1 MKFRS
6 DCIIMYVLQEEYD
19 LMDTLYL
26 AAVCAVV
33 PGLGRS
39 RIPDLINALGSARAV
54 FEASAATLTAT
65 GLCTPRAVQNFI
77 SNRDARLPQRLDYFC
92 HHNGVQI
99 LAYTD
104 TAYPQS
110 LQNLSDKPL
119 VLYVKGE
126 LPQANYALSIVG
138 SRRCTEYGVRA
149 AACFAQAMTREGIP
163 IISGGAKGIDTA
175 AHEACLQAGGVT
187 VAVLG
192 CGLDIAYPSENAKL
206 FARIAEHGALV
217 TEYPP
222 GVPPAAANF
231 PARNRIIVGL
241 SQAVLVAEAGKRS
254 GAVIT
259 ANIAADEGREVYC
272 VPGNIFDGSSIGC
285 HELIRT
291 GAKLVD
297 MPQDILDDKRSWQQA
312 MNRRITQPS
321 IFDCAPQES
330 KPAPAPV
337 TTELGAKLLAL
348 LQAGALSLEKL
359 TEQSGAAFATVSMEL
374 LDLQAAGLVAT
385 DQAQR
390 YYRK

>member
-1 MKFRS
+1 
-6 DCIIMYVLQEEYD
+6 
-19 LMDTLYL
+19 MDTLYL

-92 HHNGVQI
+92 RHNDVQI

-104 TAYPQS
+104 AAYPQS

-126 LPQANYALSIVG
+126 LPQANYALAIVG
-138 SRRCTEYGVRA
+138 SRRCSEYGVRA
-149 AACFAQAMTREGIP
+149 AGYFAKAMTREGIP

-175 AHEACLQAGGVT
+175 AHEACLQSGGVT

-192 CGLDIAYPSENAKL
+192 CGLDIVYPPENAKL
-206 FARIAEHGALV
+206 FARIAEQGALV

-312 MNRRITQPS
+312 MNRRLTQPS
-321 IFDCAPQES
+321 IFDCAPQEP

-359 TEQSGAAFATVSMEL
+359 TEQSGAAFAAVSMEL

>member
-1 MKFRS
+1 
-6 DCIIMYVLQEEYD
+6 
-19 LMDTLYL
+19 MDTLYL

-39 RIPDLINALGSARAV
+39 RIPELINALGSPRAV

-65 GLCTPRAVQNFI
+65 GLCTPRAMQNFI

-92 HHNGVQI
+92 RYNGVQI

-104 TAYPQS
+104 AAYPQS

-126 LPQANYALSIVG
+126 LPQANYALAIVG

-175 AHEACLQAGGVT
+175 AHEACLQAGGTT

-192 CGLDIAYPSENAKL
+192 CGLDIVYPSENAKL
-206 FARIAEHGALV
+206 FARIAEQGALV

-321 IFDCAPQES
+321 IFDCAPQEQ

-359 TEQSGAAFATVSMEL
+359 TEQSGAAFAAVSMEL

>member
-1 MKFRS
+1 
-6 DCIIMYVLQEEYD
+6 
-19 LMDTLYL
+19 MDTLYL

-92 HHNGVQI
+92 RHNGVQI
-99 LAYTD
+99 LAYTGTD
-104 TAYPQS
+104 YPQS

-126 LPQANYALSIVG
+126 LPQANYALAIVG

-175 AHEACLQAGGVT
+175 AHEACLQAGGTT

-192 CGLDIAYPSENAKL
+192 CGLDIVYPSENAKL
-206 FARIAEHGALV
+206 FARIAEQGALV

-312 MNRRITQPS
+312 MNRRLTQPS
-321 IFDCAPQES
+321 IFDCAPQEP
-330 KPAPAPV
+330 KPVPAPV

-359 TEQSGAAFATVSMEL
+359 TEQSGAAFAAVSMEL

>member
-1 MKFRS
+1 
-6 DCIIMYVLQEEYD
+6 
-19 LMDTLYL
+19 MDTLYL

-92 HHNGVQI
+92 RHNGVQI

-126 LPQANYALSIVG
+126 LPQANYALAIVG

-192 CGLDIAYPSENAKL
+192 CGLDIVYPSENAKL
-206 FARIAEHGALV
+206 FARIAEQGALV

-222 GVPPAAANF
+222 GVPDQTPF
-231 PARNRIIVGL
+231 L
-241 SQAVLVAEAGKRS
+241 
-254 GAVIT
+254 T
-259 ANIAADEGREVYC
+259 
-272 VPGNIFDGSSIGC
+272 PG
-285 HELIRT
+285 
-291 GAKLVD
+291 
-297 MPQDILDDKRSWQQA
+297 
-312 MNRRITQPS
+312 
-321 IFDCAPQES
+321 
-330 KPAPAPV
+330 
-337 TTELGAKLLAL
+337 
-348 LQAGALSLEKL
+348 
-359 TEQSGAAFATVSMEL
+359 FACCN
-374 LDLQAAGLVAT
+374 G
-385 DQAQR
+385 
-390 YYRK
+390 

>member
-1 MKFRS
+1 
-6 DCIIMYVLQEEYD
+6 
-19 LMDTLYL
+19 MDTLYL

-77 SNRDARLPQRLDYFC
+77 SNRDTRLPQMLDYFC
-92 HHNGVQI
+92 RHNGVQM
-99 LAYTD
+99 LAYND
-104 TAYPQS
+104 AAYPQS

-126 LPQANYALSIVG
+126 LPQANYALAIVG

-149 AACFAQAMTREGIP
+149 ADYFAKAMTREGIP

-192 CGLDIAYPSENAKL
+192 CGLDIVYPPENAKL
-206 FARIAEHGALV
+206 FARIAEQGALV
-217 TEYPP
+217 SEYPP
-222 GVPPAAANF
+222 GVPPIAANF

-321 IFDCAPQES
+321 IFDCAPQEP
-330 KPAPAPV
+330 KPVPAPV

-359 TEQSGAAFATVSMEL
+359 TEQSGAAFAAVSMEL
-374 LDLQAAGLVAT
+374 LDLQAAGLVAA

>member
-1 MKFRS
+1 
-6 DCIIMYVLQEEYD
+6 
-19 LMDTLYL
+19 MDTLYL

-92 HHNGVQI
+92 RHNGVQI
-99 LAYTD
+99 LAYND
-104 TAYPQS
+104 AAYPQS

-126 LPQANYALSIVG
+126 LPQANYALAIVG

-192 CGLDIAYPSENAKL
+192 CGLDIAYPPENARL
-206 FARIAEHGALV
+206 FARIAERGALV
-217 TEYPP
+217 SEYPP
-222 GVPPAAANF
+222 GVPPIAANF

-321 IFDCAPQES
+321 IFDCAPQEP
-330 KPAPAPV
+330 KPVPAPV

-359 TEQSGAAFATVSMEL
+359 TEQSGAAFAAVSMEL
-374 LDLQAAGLVAT
+374 LDLQAAGLVAA

>member
-1 MKFRS
+1 
-6 DCIIMYVLQEEYD
+6 
-19 LMDTLYL
+19 MDTLYL

-92 HHNGVQI
+92 RHNGVRI

-104 TAYPQS
+104 ADYPQI

-126 LPQANYALSIVG
+126 LPQANYALAIVG

-175 AHEACLQAGGVT
+175 AHEACLQAGGTT

-192 CGLDIAYPSENAKL
+192 CGLDIVYPPENAKL
-206 FARIAEHGALV
+206 FARIAEQGALV

-312 MNRRITQPS
+312 MNRRITQPN
-321 IFDCAPQES
+321 IFDCAPQEP

-359 TEQSGAAFATVSMEL
+359 TEQSGAAFAAVSMEL

>member
-1 MKFRS
+1 
-6 DCIIMYVLQEEYD
+6 
-19 LMDTLYL
+19 MDTLYL

-77 SNRDARLPQRLDYFC
+77 SNRDTRLPQMLDYFC
-92 HHNGVQI
+92 RHNGVQI
-99 LAYTD
+99 LAYND
-104 TAYPQS
+104 AAYPQS

-126 LPQANYALSIVG
+126 LPQANYALAIVG

-192 CGLDIAYPSENAKL
+192 CGLDIVYPPENAKL

-222 GVPPAAANF
+222 GVPPAATNF

-321 IFDCAPQES
+321 IFDCAPQEPKS
-330 KPAPAPV
+330 APAPV

-359 TEQSGAAFATVSMEL
+359 TEQSGAAFAAVSMEL

>member
-1 MKFRS
+1 
-6 DCIIMYVLQEEYD
+6 
-19 LMDTLYL
+19 MDTLYL

-92 HHNGVQI
+92 RHNGVQI
-99 LAYTD
+99 LAYTGTD
-104 TAYPQS
+104 YPQS

-126 LPQANYALSIVG
+126 LPQANYALAIVG
-138 SRRCTEYGVRA
+138 SRRCSEYGVRA

-175 AHEACLQAGGVT
+175 AHEACLQAGGTT

-192 CGLDIAYPSENAKL
+192 CGLDIVYPSENAKL
-206 FARIAEHGALV
+206 FARIAEQGALV

-321 IFDCAPQES
+321 IFDCAPQEQ

-359 TEQSGAAFATVSMEL
+359 TEQSGAAFAAVSMEL

>member
-1 MKFRS
+1 
-6 DCIIMYVLQEEYD
+6 
-19 LMDTLYL
+19 MDTLYL

-54 FEASAATLTAT
+54 FEANAATLTAT

-77 SNRDARLPQRLDYFC
+77 SNRDTRLPQRLDYFC
-92 HHNGVQI
+92 RHNSVQI

-104 TAYPQS
+104 AAYPKS
-110 LQNLSDKPL
+110 LHQLSDKPL

-126 LPQANYALSIVG
+126 LPQANYALAIVG
-138 SRRCTEYGVRA
+138 SRRCSEYGVRA
-149 AACFAQAMTREGIP
+149 AGYFAKAMTREGIP

-192 CGLDIAYPSENAKL
+192 CGLDIVYPSENAKL

-312 MNRRITQPS
+312 MNCRITQPS
-321 IFDCAPQES
+321 IFDGAPQEP

-359 TEQSGAAFATVSMEL
+359 TEQSGAAFAAVSMEL

>member
-1 MKFRS
+1 
-6 DCIIMYVLQEEYD
+6 
-19 LMDTLYL
+19 MDTLYL

-39 RIPDLINALGSARAV
+39 RIPELINAMGSARAV

-92 HHNGVQI
+92 RHNGVRI

-104 TAYPQS
+104 TDYPQS

-126 LPQANYALSIVG
+126 LPQANYALAIVG

-149 AACFAQAMTREGIP
+149 ADYFAKAMTREGIP

-175 AHEACLQAGGVT
+175 AHEACLHAKGTT

-192 CGLDIAYPSENAKL
+192 CGLDIVYPSENAKL
-206 FARIAEHGALV
+206 FARIAERGALV
-217 TEYPP
+217 SEYPP

-321 IFDCAPQES
+321 IFDCAPQEQ

-348 LQAGALSLEKL
+348 LQAGALTLEKL
-359 TEQSGAAFATVSMEL
+359 TEQSGAAFAAVSMEL

>member
-1 MKFRS
+1 
-6 DCIIMYVLQEEYD
+6 
-19 LMDTLYL
+19 MDTLYL

-92 HHNGVQI
+92 RHNGVQI

-104 TAYPQS
+104 ATYPQS

-119 VLYVKGE
+119 VLYIKGK
-126 LPQANYALSIVG
+126 LPEAPYALAIVG

-175 AHEACLQAGGVT
+175 AHEACLQAGGTT

-192 CGLDIAYPSENAKL
+192 CGLDIVYPSENAKL
-206 FARIAEHGALV
+206 FARIAEQGALV

-222 GVPPAAANF
+222 GVPPIAANF

-321 IFDCAPQES
+321 IFDCAPQEP

-359 TEQSGAAFATVSMEL
+359 TEQSGAAFAAVSMEL

>member
-1 MKFRS
+1 
-6 DCIIMYVLQEEYD
+6 
-19 LMDTLYL
+19 MDTLYL

-92 HHNGVQI
+92 RHNGVQI
-99 LAYTD
+99 LAYTGTD
-104 TAYPQS
+104 YPQS

-126 LPQANYALSIVG
+126 LPQANYALAIVG

-175 AHEACLQAGGVT
+175 AHEACLQAGGTT

-192 CGLDIAYPSENAKL
+192 CGLDIVYPSENAKL
-206 FARIAEHGALV
+206 FARIAEQGALV

-241 SQAVLVAEAGKRS
+241 SQAVLVAEAGKGS

-321 IFDCAPQES
+321 IFDCAPQEQ

-359 TEQSGAAFATVSMEL
+359 TEQSGAAFAAVSMEL

>member
-1 MKFRS
+1 
-6 DCIIMYVLQEEYD
+6 
-19 LMDTLYL
+19 MDTLYL

-92 HHNGVQI
+92 RHNGVRI

-104 TAYPQS
+104 ADYPQI

-126 LPQANYALSIVG
+126 LPQENYALAIVG
-138 SRRCTEYGVRA
+138 SRRCSEYGVRA
-149 AACFAQAMTREGIP
+149 AGYFAKAMTREGIP

-192 CGLDIAYPSENAKL
+192 CGLDIVYPPENAKL
-206 FARIAEHGALV
+206 FARIAEQGALV

-312 MNRRITQPS
+312 MNRRITQPN
-321 IFDCAPQES
+321 IFDCAPQEP

-359 TEQSGAAFATVSMEL
+359 TEQSGAAFAAVSMEL

>member
-1 MKFRS
+1 
-6 DCIIMYVLQEEYD
+6 
-19 LMDTLYL
+19 MDTLYL

-77 SNRDARLPQRLDYFC
+77 SNRDTRLPQMLDYFC
-92 HHNGVQI
+92 RHNGVQI
-99 LAYTD
+99 LAYND
-104 TAYPQS
+104 AAYPQS

-126 LPQANYALSIVG
+126 LPQANYALAIVG
-138 SRRCTEYGVRA
+138 SRRCSEYGVRA
-149 AACFAQAMTREGIP
+149 AGYFAKAMTREGIP

-192 CGLDIAYPSENAKL
+192 CGLDIVYPPENAKL
-206 FARIAEHGALV
+206 FARIAEQGALV

-312 MNRRITQPS
+312 MNCRITQPS
-321 IFDCAPQES
+321 IFDGAPQEP

-359 TEQSGAAFATVSMEL
+359 TEQSGAAFAAVSMEL

>member
-1 MKFRS
+1 
-6 DCIIMYVLQEEYD
+6 
-19 LMDTLYL
+19 MDTLYL

-65 GLCTPRAVQNFI
+65 ELCTPRAVQNFI
-77 SNRDARLPQRLDYFC
+77 SNRDTRLPQRLNYFC
-92 HHNGVQI
+92 RHNGVQI
-99 LAYTD
+99 LAYND
-104 TAYPQS
+104 ADYPQS

-126 LPQANYALSIVG
+126 LPQANYALAIVG
-138 SRRCTEYGVRA
+138 SRRCSEYGVRA
-149 AACFAQAMTREGIP
+149 AAYFAQAMTREGIP

-192 CGLDIAYPSENAKL
+192 CGLDIVYPPENAKL

-321 IFDCAPQES
+321 IFDCAPQEP
-330 KPAPAPV
+330 KPVPAPV

-359 TEQSGAAFATVSMEL
+359 TEQSGAAFAAVSMEL
-374 LDLQAAGLVAT
+374 LDLQAAGLVAA

>member
-1 MKFRS
+1 
-6 DCIIMYVLQEEYD
+6 
-19 LMDTLYL
+19 MDTLYL

-39 RIPDLINALGSARAV
+39 RIPDLINALGSVRAV

-77 SNRDARLPQRLDYFC
+77 SNRDTRLPQMLDYFC
-92 HHNGVQI
+92 RHNGVQI
-99 LAYTD
+99 LAYND
-104 TAYPQS
+104 AAYPQS

-126 LPQANYALSIVG
+126 LPQANYALAIVG

-149 AACFAQAMTREGIP
+149 ADYFAKAMTREGIP

-192 CGLDIAYPSENAKL
+192 CGLDIAYPPENARL
-206 FARIAEHGALV
+206 FARIAERGALV
-217 TEYPP
+217 SEYPP

-321 IFDCAPQES
+321 IFDCAPQEP
-330 KPAPAPV
+330 KPVPAPV

-359 TEQSGAAFATVSMEL
+359 TEQSGAAFAAVSMEL
-374 LDLQAAGLVAT
+374 LDLQAAGLVAA

>member
-1 MKFRS
+1 
-6 DCIIMYVLQEEYD
+6 
-19 LMDTLYL
+19 MDTLYL

-77 SNRDARLPQRLDYFC
+77 SNRDARLPQRLDCFC
-92 HHNGVQI
+92 RHNGVQI

-104 TAYPQS
+104 IDYPQS

-126 LPQANYALSIVG
+126 LPQANYALAIVG

-149 AACFAQAMTREGIP
+149 ADYFAKAMTREGIP
-163 IISGGAKGIDTA
+163 IIGGGAKGIDTA

-192 CGLDIAYPSENAKL
+192 CGLDIVYPTENARL
-206 FARIAEHGALV
+206 FARIAEQGALV

-241 SQAVLVAEAGKRS
+241 SQAVLVAEASKRS

-285 HELIRT
+285 HKLIRT

-297 MPQDILDDKRSWQQA
+297 MPQDILEDKRSWQQA

-359 TEQSGAAFATVSMEL
+359 TEQSGAAFAAVSMEL

>member
-1 MKFRS
+1 
-6 DCIIMYVLQEEYD
+6 
-19 LMDTLYL
+19 MDTLYL

-39 RIPDLINALGSARAV
+39 RIPDLINALGSARVV

-92 HHNGVQI
+92 RHNGVQI

-104 TAYPQS
+104 TDYPQS

-126 LPQANYALSIVG
+126 LPQANYALAIVG

-175 AHEACLQAGGVT
+175 AHEACLQAGGTT

-192 CGLDIAYPSENAKL
+192 CGLDIVYPSENAKL
-206 FARIAEHGALV
+206 FARIAEQGALV

-222 GVPPAAANF
+222 GVPPIAANF

-272 VPGNIFDGSSIGC
+272 
-285 HELIRT
+285 RT
-291 GAKLVD
+291 GEYF
-297 MPQDILDDKRSWQQA
+297 RRQQHRLSRA
-312 MNRRITQPS
+312 YPHR
-321 IFDCAPQES
+321 C
-330 KPAPAPV
+330 
-337 TTELGAKLLAL
+337 
-348 LQAGALSLEKL
+348 QAGRY
-359 TEQSGAAFATVSMEL
+359 AT
-374 LDLQAAGLVAT
+374 GYF
-385 DQAQR
+385 R
-390 YYRK
+390 R

>member
-1 MKFRS
+1 
-6 DCIIMYVLQEEYD
+6 
-19 LMDTLYL
+19 MDTLYL

-92 HHNGVQI
+92 RHNGVQI
-99 LAYTD
+99 LAYTGTD
-104 TAYPQS
+104 YPQS

-126 LPQANYALSIVG
+126 LPQANYALAIVG
-138 SRRCTEYGVRA
+138 SRRCSEYGVRA
-149 AACFAQAMTREGIP
+149 AGYFAKAMTREGIP

-175 AHEACLQAGGVT
+175 AHEACLQAGGTT

-192 CGLDIAYPSENAKL
+192 CGLDIVYPPENAKL
-206 FARIAEHGALV
+206 FARIAEQGALV

-312 MNRRITQPS
+312 MNRRITQPN
-321 IFDCAPQES
+321 IFDCAPQEP

-359 TEQSGAAFATVSMEL
+359 TEQSGAAFAAVSMEL

>member
-1 MKFRS
+1 
-6 DCIIMYVLQEEYD
+6 
-19 LMDTLYL
+19 MDTLYL

-77 SNRDARLPQRLDYFC
+77 SNRDTRLPQRLDYFC
-92 HHNGVQI
+92 RYNGVRI

-104 TAYPQS
+104 TDYPQS

-126 LPQANYALSIVG
+126 LPQANYALAIVG

-149 AACFAQAMTREGIP
+149 ADYFAKAMTREGIP

-192 CGLDIAYPSENAKL
+192 CGLDIAYPPENARL
-206 FARIAEHGALV
+206 FARIAERGALV
-217 TEYPP
+217 SEYPP
-222 GVPPAAANF
+222 GVPPIAANF

-321 IFDCAPQES
+321 IFDCAPQEP
-330 KPAPAPV
+330 KPVPAPV

-359 TEQSGAAFATVSMEL
+359 TEQSGAAFAAVSMEL
-374 LDLQAAGLVAT
+374 LDLQAAGLVAA

>member
-1 MKFRS
+1 
-6 DCIIMYVLQEEYD
+6 
-19 LMDTLYL
+19 MDTLYL
-26 AAVCAVV
+26 AAICAAV
-33 PGLGRS
+33 PGLGRR
-39 RIPDLINALGSARAV
+39 RIPALINALGSARAV
-54 FEASAATLTAT
+54 FEADAATLTAT
-65 GLCTPRAVQNFI
+65 GLCTLKAIHNFLG
-77 SNRDARLPQRLDYFC
+77 NRDARMPQKIDYFC
-92 HHNGVQI
+92 CHHGVEL

-104 TAYPQS
+104 AAYPQS

-119 VLYVKGE
+119 VLYIKGK
-126 LPQANYALSIVG
+126 LPEAPYALAIVG

-192 CGLDIAYPSENAKL
+192 CGLDIVYPSENAKL

-297 MPQDILDDKRSWQQA
+297 IPQDILDDKRSWQQA

-321 IFDCAPQES
+321 IFDCAPQEP
-330 KPAPAPV
+330 KPVPAPV
-337 TTELGAKLLAL
+337 TTVLGAKLLAL

-359 TEQSGAAFATVSMEL
+359 TEQSGAAFAAVSMEL

>member
-1 MKFRS
+1 
-6 DCIIMYVLQEEYD
+6 
-19 LMDTLYL
+19 MDTLYL

-77 SNRDARLPQRLDYFC
+77 SNRDAHLPQRLDYFC
-92 HHNGVQI
+92 RHNGVQI
-99 LAYTD
+99 LAYTGTD
-104 TAYPQS
+104 YPQS

-126 LPQANYALSIVG
+126 LPQANYALAIVG

-192 CGLDIAYPSENAKL
+192 CGLDIVYPPENVKL
-206 FARIAEHGALV
+206 FARIAEQGALV

-321 IFDCAPQES
+321 IFDCAPQEP

-359 TEQSGAAFATVSMEL
+359 TEQSGAAFAAVSMEL

>member
-1 MKFRS
+1 
-6 DCIIMYVLQEEYD
+6 
-19 LMDTLYL
+19 MDTLYL
-26 AAVCAVV
+26 AAICAAV

-39 RIPDLINALGSARAV
+39 RIPALINALGSARAV
-54 FEASAATLTAT
+54 FEADAATLTAT
-65 GLCTPRAVQNFI
+65 GLCTLKAIHNFLG
-77 SNRDARLPQRLDYFC
+77 NRDARMPQKIDYFC
-92 HHNGVQI
+92 RHHSVEL

-104 TAYPQS
+104 AAYPQS

-119 VLYVKGE
+119 VLYIKGT
-126 LPQANYALSIVG
+126 LPEAPYALAIVG

-175 AHEACLQAGGVT
+175 AHEACLQAGGMT

-192 CGLDIAYPSENAKL
+192 CGLDIAYPPENARL
-206 FARIAEHGALV
+206 FARIAERGALV
-217 TEYPP
+217 SEYPP
-222 GVPPAAANF
+222 GVPPIAANF

-321 IFDCAPQES
+321 IFDCAPQKP

-359 TEQSGAAFATVSMEL
+359 TEQSGAAFAAVSMEL

>member
-1 MKFRS
+1 
-6 DCIIMYVLQEEYD
+6 
-19 LMDTLYL
+19 MDTLYL

-92 HHNGVQI
+92 RHNGVQI
-99 LAYTD
+99 LSYTD
-104 TAYPQS
+104 AAYPQS

-126 LPQANYALSIVG
+126 LPQANYALAIVG
-138 SRRCTEYGVRA
+138 SRRCSEYGVRA
-149 AACFAQAMTREGIP
+149 AGYFAKAMTREGIP
-163 IISGGAKGIDTA
+163 IVSGGAKGIDTA
-175 AHEACLQAGGVT
+175 AHEACLQAGGMT

-192 CGLDIAYPSENAKL
+192 CGLDIVYPSENAKL
-206 FARIAEHGALV
+206 FARIAEQGALV

-312 MNRRITQPS
+312 MNRRLTQPS
-321 IFDCAPQES
+321 IFDCAPQEP
-330 KPAPAPV
+330 KPVPAPV

-359 TEQSGAAFATVSMEL
+359 TEQSGAAFAAVSMEL

>member
-1 MKFRS
+1 
-6 DCIIMYVLQEEYD
+6 
-19 LMDTLYL
+19 MDTLYL

-92 HHNGVQI
+92 RHNGVQI
-99 LAYTD
+99 LAYTGTD
-104 TAYPQS
+104 YPQS

-126 LPQANYALSIVG
+126 LPQANYALAIVG

-175 AHEACLQAGGVT
+175 AHEACLQAGGTT

-192 CGLDIAYPSENAKL
+192 CGLDIVYPSENAKL

-312 MNRRITQPS
+312 MNHRITQPS
-321 IFDCAPQES
+321 IFDCAPQEP
-330 KPAPAPV
+330 KPVPAPV

-359 TEQSGAAFATVSMEL
+359 TEQSGAAFAAVSMEL
-374 LDLQAAGLVAT
+374 LDLQAAGLVAA

>member
-1 MKFRS
+1 
-6 DCIIMYVLQEEYD
+6 
-19 LMDTLYL
+19 MDTLYL

-92 HHNGVQI
+92 RHNGVQI
-99 LAYTD
+99 LAYND
-104 TAYPQS
+104 AAYPQS

-126 LPQANYALSIVG
+126 LPQANYALAIVG

-149 AACFAQAMTREGIP
+149 ADYFAKAMTREGIP

-192 CGLDIAYPSENAKL
+192 CGLDIAYPPENARL
-206 FARIAEHGALV
+206 FARIAERGALV
-217 TEYPP
+217 SEYPP
-222 GVPPAAANF
+222 GVPPIAANF

-321 IFDCAPQES
+321 IFDCAPQEP
-330 KPAPAPV
+330 KPVPAPV

-359 TEQSGAAFATVSMEL
+359 TEQSGAAFAAVSMEL
-374 LDLQAAGLVAT
+374 LDLQAAGLVAA

>member
-1 MKFRS
+1 
-6 DCIIMYVLQEEYD
+6 
-19 LMDTLYL
+19 MDTLYL

-54 FEASAATLTAT
+54 FEASAATLAAT

-92 HHNGVQI
+92 RHNGVQI
-99 LAYTD
+99 LAYTGTD
-104 TAYPQS
+104 YPQS

-119 VLYVKGE
+119 VLYVKGD
-126 LPQANYALSIVG
+126 LPQANYALAIVG

-175 AHEACLQAGGVT
+175 AHEACLQAGGTT

-192 CGLDIAYPSENAKL
+192 CGLDIVYPSENAKL

-222 GVPPAAANF
+222 GVPPAATNF

-321 IFDCAPQES
+321 IFDCAPQEP

-359 TEQSGAAFATVSMEL
+359 TEQSGAAFAAVSMEL

>member
-1 MKFRS
+1 
-6 DCIIMYVLQEEYD
+6 
-19 LMDTLYL
+19 MDTLYL

-92 HHNGVQI
+92 RHNGVQI
-99 LAYTD
+99 LAYTGTD
-104 TAYPQS
+104 YPQS

-126 LPQANYALSIVG
+126 LPQANYALAIVG

-149 AACFAQAMTREGIP
+149 AGYFAKAMTREGIP

-175 AHEACLQAGGVT
+175 AHEACLQAGGTT

-192 CGLDIAYPSENAKL
+192 CGLDIVYPSENAKL
-206 FARIAEHGALV
+206 FARIAEQGALV

-312 MNRRITQPS
+312 MNRRITQPN
-321 IFDCAPQES
+321 IFDCAPQEP

-359 TEQSGAAFATVSMEL
+359 TEQSGAAFAAVSMEL

>member
-1 MKFRS
+1 
-6 DCIIMYVLQEEYD
+6 
-19 LMDTLYL
+19 MDTLYL

-92 HHNGVQI
+92 RHNGVQI
-99 LAYTD
+99 LAYTGTD
-104 TAYPQS
+104 YPQS

-126 LPQANYALSIVG
+126 LPQANYALAIVG

-192 CGLDIAYPSENAKL
+192 CGLDIVYPSENAKL
-206 FARIAEHGALV
+206 FARIAEQGALV

-222 GVPPAAANF
+222 GVPPIAANF

-312 MNRRITQPS
+312 MNRRLTQPS
-321 IFDCAPQES
+321 IFDCAPQEP

-359 TEQSGAAFATVSMEL
+359 TEQSGAAFAAVSMEL

>member
-1 MKFRS
+1 
-6 DCIIMYVLQEEYD
+6 
-19 LMDTLYL
+19 MDTLYL

-92 HHNGVQI
+92 RHSGVHI

-104 TAYPQS
+104 AAYPQS

-126 LPQANYALSIVG
+126 LPQANYALAIVG
-138 SRRCTEYGVRA
+138 SRRCSEYGVRA
-149 AACFAQAMTREGIP
+149 AGYFAKVMTREGIP

-192 CGLDIAYPSENAKL
+192 CGLDIVYPPENAKL
-206 FARIAEHGALV
+206 FARIAEQGALV

-321 IFDCAPQES
+321 IFDCAPQEP

-359 TEQSGAAFATVSMEL
+359 TEQSGAAFAAVSMEL

>member
-1 MKFRS
+1 
-6 DCIIMYVLQEEYD
+6 
-19 LMDTLYL
+19 MDTLYL
-26 AAVCAVV
+26 AAICAAV

-39 RIPDLINALGSARAV
+39 RIPALINALGSARAV
-54 FEASAATLTAT
+54 FEADAATLTAT
-65 GLCTPRAVQNFI
+65 GLCTLKAIHNFLG
-77 SNRDARLPQRLDYFC
+77 NRDARMPQKIDYFC
-92 HHNGVQI
+92 RHHGVEL

-104 TAYPQS
+104 AAYPQS

-119 VLYVKGE
+119 VLYIKGK
-126 LPQANYALSIVG
+126 LPEAPYALAIVG

-175 AHEACLQAGGVT
+175 AHEACLQDGGTT

-192 CGLDIAYPSENAKL
+192 YGLDIAYPPENVRL
-206 FARIAEHGALV
+206 FARIAERGALV
-217 TEYPP
+217 SEYPP
-222 GVPPAAANF
+222 GVPPIAANF

-321 IFDCAPQES
+321 IFDYAPQKP

-359 TEQSGAAFATVSMEL
+359 TEQSGAAFAAVSMEL

>member
-1 MKFRS
+1 
-6 DCIIMYVLQEEYD
+6 
-19 LMDTLYL
+19 MDTLYL

-65 GLCTPRAVQNFI
+65 GLCTPRALQNFI

-92 HHNGVQI
+92 RHNGVQI
-99 LAYTD
+99 LAYTGTD
-104 TAYPQS
+104 YPQS

-126 LPQANYALSIVG
+126 LPQANYALAIVG

-175 AHEACLQAGGVT
+175 AHEACLQAGGTT

-192 CGLDIAYPSENAKL
+192 CGLDIVYPSENAKL
-206 FARIAEHGALV
+206 FARIAEQGALV

-312 MNRRITQPS
+312 MNRRITQPN
-321 IFDCAPQES
+321 IFDCAPQEP

-359 TEQSGAAFATVSMEL
+359 TEQSGAAFAAVSMEL

>member
-1 MKFRS
+1 
-6 DCIIMYVLQEEYD
+6 
-19 LMDTLYL
+19 MDTLYL

-92 HHNGVQI
+92 RHNGVQI
-99 LAYTD
+99 LAYTGTD
-104 TAYPQS
+104 YPQS

-126 LPQANYALSIVG
+126 LPQANYALAIVG

-175 AHEACLQAGGVT
+175 AHEACLQAGGTT

-192 CGLDIAYPSENAKL
+192 CGLDIVYPSENAKL

-222 GVPPAAANF
+222 GVPPIAANF

-321 IFDCAPQES
+321 IFDCAPQEP

-359 TEQSGAAFATVSMEL
+359 TEQSGAAFAAVSMEL